1 MKNRMVD
8 QLHQAAVVIL
18 KEPPS
23 VINPVQQIN
32 IIQENERKNAAAS
45 ASETGTNVVGTN
57 VVGTNVVGTNVV
69 GTSAS
74 KAASETETGTASA
87 SETGTDSKKCIH
99 CYSPESDDSRCCGA
113 CYYGC
118 PKKSINDR
126 CECCPN
132 SFCDYWQ
139 SGYVQTI
146 DGPLRKEEQC
156 DECECDDCFCTT
168 LCLPFKFPMFFPCFL
183 GALCNGAINK
193 MAGSYRNYLF

>member
-1 MKNRMVD
+1 MVD

-32 IIQENERKNAAAS
+32 IIQENERKNAAVAE
-45 ASETGTNVVGTN
+45 ETSTN

-69 GTSAS
+69 GTSANVVA
-74 KAASETETGTASA
+74 KASA
-87 SETGTDSKKCIH
+87 SETGTDSKKCTY

-146 DGPLRKEEQC
+146 DGPLRKEERC